1 MKRLFHLLYPLFVA
15 GALSACGGKSPPSP
29 VAPAGTGSSGEAGSS
44 TSVPARNFLDVSRFP
59 LNRLISGGAAKE
71 GIPALTDPD
80 FVREGSVYAAYLKDE
95 DLVLGLYLNGV
106 AKAYPHNIGWHH
118 EIINDVIGGQ
128 QVVATL
134 CPLTGT
140 GMVFEGLG
148 EGEERLELGVSGLL
162 FNNNLV
168 MYDRRHDDTLYPQMT
183 HIGIK
188 GYGTERE
195 LALMPV
201 IETTWG
207 NWKRLYPGTSV
218 VSSGSRGTFH
228 SERYTVYPY
237 TGYRNPGSAPLFPLY
252 PEPDD
257 NPIIFDYPPKEM
269 VLGVRFG
276 TVAKAY
282 PYSQMGDDQA
292 VINDKIGGHNVLVL
306 YDAEAQMALPFSRD
320 LGDRTLTFDRAPS
333 TDRRFSFALRDRET
347 GTSWNL
353 LGQALAGELRGS
365 QLYQIPAHNAF
376 WFAWA
381 TFWQDTGVYSP

>member
-1 MKRLFHLLYPLFVA
+1 MNRLCHRAFPFFLA
-15 GALSACGGKSPPSP
+15 GAVSACGGRNPPAPLS
-29 VAPAGTGSSGEAGSS
+29 PAGTGSSGEAERTSS
-44 TSVPARNFLDVSRFP
+44 LPDRNFLDVSRFP
-59 LNRLISGGAAKE
+59 LNHLISGNVAKD

-95 DLVLGLYLNGV
+95 DLVLGLYLNGI

-118 EIINDVIGGQ
+118 EIINDVIGDRYM
-128 QVVATL
+128 VITL

-140 GMVFEGLG
+140 GMVFNGQG
-148 EGEERLELGVSGLL
+148 EGDERLELGVSGLL

-188 GYGTERE
+188 GFGTERE

-207 NWKRLYPGTSV
+207 NWKRLYPGTLV
-218 VSSGSRGTFH
+218 VSSASRGMYR
-228 SERYTVYPY
+228 SERYAMYPY
-237 TGYRNPGSAPLFPLY
+237 AGYRNPESAPLFPLF

-257 NPIIFDYPPKEM
+257 NPIVSDYPPKEM

-276 TVAKAY
+276 SVVKAY
-282 PYSQMGDDQA
+282 PYSQMGGDQA
-292 VINDKIGGHNVLVL
+292 AINDRIADHNVLVL
-306 YDAEAQMALPFSRD
+306 YDAAARMALPFSRD
-320 LGDRTLTFDRAPS
+320 VGNRTLTFDRMPS
-333 TDRRFSFALRDRET
+333 TNRRFSFMLKDRET
-347 GTSWNL
+347 GTTWNQ
-353 LGQALAGELRGS
+353 LGQALAGELEGN

-381 TFWQDTGVYSP
+381 TFWQDTGVYAP